1 VHNCVAFESN
11 YGSKKGFDQNSH
23 KGGVI
28 VHNCTSFN
36 NGYNYMFEEDP
47 ASGCVNEFKNNVS
60 LTHTASEEYEFSA
73 AAVQQNNSWNIT
85 GITVNAADFKSFD
98 PALAKAP
105 RQANGDLPDND
116 FAKLVAGSDLID
128 KGVPVGLPYS
138 GVAPD
143 LGAYEFG
150 NITKVAPRKDFQ
162 VAELH
167 LENQPGFCMVDV
179 LGRNFDASRAVSFR
193 APMAIAIF
201 RTTSGDY
208 KSLLTNYK
216 HNNK

>member
-23 KGGVI
+23 KGGETM
-28 VHNCTSFN
+28 HNCLSFN

-47 ASGCVNEFKNNVS
+47 NSGYVNEFKNNVS
-60 LTHTASEEYEFSA
+60 LTHTGAEEYEFSA

-85 GITVNAADFKSFD
+85 GITANAADFKSLD

-105 RQANGDLPDND
+105 RKANGDLPDND
-116 FAKLVAGSDLID
+116 FAKLVLGSDLID

-138 GVAPD
+138 GAAPD

-150 NITKVAPRKDFQ
+150 ATLVGKTVQARSSHGIADPTKNIPS
-162 VAELH
+162 
-167 LENQPGFCMVDV
+167 VDV
-179 LGRNFDASRAVSFR
+179 TGRTIGINGSRHCATKQNVPGILIVGGKKECF
-193 APMAIAIF
+193 I
-201 RTTSGDY
+201 D
-208 KSLLTNYK
+208 
-216 HNNK
+216 HQ